1 MPVPQGLVAQVI
13 CDESVCLAST
23 EDEMRVY
30 AGARNEDVVTGEL

>member
-1 MPVPQGLVAQVI
+1 MPAQVI

-30 AGARNEDVVTGEL
+30 AEARKEDVVTGELERGDL